1 MPPSSVPRMRKT
13 LDRVAVGF
21 SALCVVHCLIAP
33 TALVALP
40 VMAAVPFAHQTFHV
54 LMLFLVLPTSLV
66 ALFLGCRRH
75 KDQVVLFLGIGGL
88 VLLTVAA
95 IEGPLWLGIDAER
108 AITIAGSTLMVWGH
122 VRNYRM
128 CRSDRCS
135 N

>member
-1 MPPSSVPRMRKT
+1 MRKA

-40 VMAAVPFAHQTFHV
+40 VIAAVPFAHQTFHV
-54 LMLFLVLPTSLV
+54 LMLALVLPTSIL

-75 KDQVVLFLGIGGL
+75 KDRGVLVLGIAGL
-88 VLLTVAA
+88 ILLAFAA
-95 IEGPLWLGIDAER
+95 IEGPVWLGVDAER
-108 AITIAGSTLMVWGH
+108 AITVVGSSLMVWGH

-128 CRSDRCS
+128 CRSDRCAT
-135 N
+135 